1 MLGLGRPLGHVNPL
15 RKVAKPAP
23 VSLASRRQ
31 PHQSGGAME
40 EPQTQTCFQFG
51 YLRTDRRPRQP
62 KVLRGSRE
70 TFVPCHREE
79 GQHAMQG
86 INALHSYT
94 YPDNVAQCSRLI
106 GRILATYTSVTFT
119 QS

>member
-1 MLGLGRPLGHVNPL
+1 
-15 RKVAKPAP
+15 
-23 VSLASRRQ
+23 
-31 PHQSGGAME
+31 
-40 EPQTQTCFQFG
+40 
-51 YLRTDRRPRQP
+51 
-62 KVLRGSRE
+62 
-70 TFVPCHREE
+70 VPCHREE

-106 GRILATYTSVTFT
+106 VQIQTTYTTVTFT

>member
-1 MLGLGRPLGHVNPL
+1 VTRHS
-15 RKVAKPAP
+15 K
-23 VSLASRRQ
+23 
-31 PHQSGGAME
+31 
-40 EPQTQTCFQFG
+40 
-51 YLRTDRRPRQP
+51 
-62 KVLRGSRE
+62 
-70 TFVPCHREE
+70 E

-86 INALHSYT
+86 INAFHSYT